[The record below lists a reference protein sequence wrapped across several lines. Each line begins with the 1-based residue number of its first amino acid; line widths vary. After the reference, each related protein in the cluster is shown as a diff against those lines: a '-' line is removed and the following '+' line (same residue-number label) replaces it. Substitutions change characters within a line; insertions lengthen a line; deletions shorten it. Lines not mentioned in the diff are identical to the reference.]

1 MCPPR
6 SLTQSW
12 GFLFVESNSSHSYL
26 NTLARRRRT
35 SEKSSSLPKPPH
47 IPCFFRRSW
56 CPVGQTDG
64 CGWCHIRYV
73 NIDTTFLLQK
83 LGENQ
88 AIVILV
94 TNLDE
99 NLDSAFLRRFHFIV
113 EFPLPDD
120 DERMRIWKS
129 LFGRFKVI
137 MKRVQRWIDGFERW
151 QARQVVL
158 RQHLSHKSLPHYP
171 SHPVS

>member
-1 MCPPR
+1 M
-6 SLTQSW
+6 
-12 GFLFVESNSSHSYL
+12 
-26 NTLARRRRT
+26 
-35 SEKSSSLPKPPH
+35 
-47 IPCFFRRSW
+47 
-56 CPVGQTDG
+56 
-64 CGWCHIRYV
+64 

-137 MKRVQRWIDGFERW
+137 MKRVQRWIDGFER
-151 QARQVVL
+151 
-158 RQHLSHKSLPHYP
+158 
-171 SHPVS
+171 